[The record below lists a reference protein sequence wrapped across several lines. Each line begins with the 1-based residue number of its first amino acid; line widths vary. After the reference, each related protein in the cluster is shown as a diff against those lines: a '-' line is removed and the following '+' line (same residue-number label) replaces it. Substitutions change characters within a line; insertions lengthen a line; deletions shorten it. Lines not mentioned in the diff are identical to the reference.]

1 MRNPVSRM
9 STPTSAVSGA
19 AVASVARAMRVLKAF
34 ADHPGGIALTR
45 LSGELGYGKASL
57 SKIMSTL
64 KREGFVRRDGAGHF
78 HLSWHLLALA
88 FGHAQRVGISGVCM
102 PVLQALA
109 DETDEL
115 VQLAVI
121 EGDHVLFV
129 AKAEGPGH
137 SLRLL
142 PLVGVVAPTHAT
154 ASGKVWL
161 ASLPDARALDVLRR
175 QGLAR
180 VTSRTITSRARL
192 LAELRSVRRDGY
204 AITDGEL
211 DEGGRAI
218 AAPIVHRGRVVDGG
232 RDRASSLVE
241 LAVAAPIVHRGRV
254 VGAIAVSG
262 PSSRLPLP
270 RLKRLAPR
278 VQRAARELEA
288 LWPHE
293 VTARDFGLGVRP
305 PNGDGRPARR
315 HA

>member
-45 LSGELGYGKASL
+45 LSGELGYSKASL
-57 SKIMSTL
+57 SKIMSTME
-64 KREGFVRRDGAGHF
+64 REGFVRRDGAGHF

-102 PVLQALA
+102 PVLQSLA

-161 ASLPDARALDVLRR
+161 ASLPDDRALDVMRR

-218 AAPIVHRGRVVDGG
+218 
-232 RDRASSLVE
+232 
-241 LAVAAPIVHRGRV
+241 AAPIVHRGRV

>member
-1 MRNPVSRM
+1 MAAITSR
-9 STPTSAVSGA
+9 VSGT
-19 AVASVARAMRVLKAF
+19 AVASVARAMRVLEAF
-34 ADHPGGIALTR
+34 ADHSDGVALTP
-45 LSGELGYGKASL
+45 LSAELGYGKASL
-57 SKIMSTL
+57 SKIMATME
-64 KREGFVRRDGAGHF
+64 REGFIRRDGAGHF
-78 HLSWHLLALA
+78 HLSWRLLALA

-121 EGDHVLFV
+121 EGEHVLFV
-129 AKAEGPGH
+129 AKAEGPGQT
-137 SLRLL
+137 LRLV

-161 ASLPDARALDVLRR
+161 ASLPDGQALQVMRR

-192 LAELRSVRRDGY
+192 LVELRRVRRAGY

-211 DEGGRAI
+211 AEEGRAI
-218 AAPIVHRGRVVDGG
+218 AAPIVHG
-232 RDRASSLVE
+232 
-241 LAVAAPIVHRGRV
+241 GRV
-254 VGAIAVSG
+254 VGAVAVSG
-262 PSSRLPLP
+262 PSFRLSLSRLQ
-270 RLKRLAPR
+270 RLAPR
-278 VQRAARELEA
+278 VLRAARELQA
-288 LWPHE
+288 VWPYE

-305 PNGDGRPARR
+305 PNGNGPARPARR

>member
-1 MRNPVSRM
+1 M

-57 SKIMSTL
+57 SKIMSTME
-64 KREGFVRRDGAGHF
+64 REGFVRRDGAGHF

-102 PVLQALA
+102 PVLQSLA

-161 ASLPDARALDVLRR
+161 ASLPDDRALDVMRR

-218 AAPIVHRGRVVDGG
+218 
-232 RDRASSLVE
+232 
-241 LAVAAPIVHRGRV
+241 AAPIVHRGRV

>member
-57 SKIMSTL
+57 SKIMSTME
-64 KREGFVRRDGAGHF
+64 REGFVRRDGAGHF
-78 HLSWHLLALA
+78 HLSWRLLALA

-102 PVLQALA
+102 PVLQSLA

-218 AAPIVHRGRVVDGG
+218 AAPIVHRGRVV
-232 RDRASSLVE
+232 
-241 LAVAAPIVHRGRV
+241 
-254 VGAIAVSG
+254 GAIAVSG

>member
-9 STPTSAVSGA
+9 RTPTSAVSGA

-57 SKIMSTL
+57 SKIMSTME
-64 KREGFVRRDGAGHF
+64 REGFVRRDGAGHF

-102 PVLQALA
+102 PVLQSLA

-161 ASLPDARALDVLRR
+161 ASLPDDRALDVMRR

-218 AAPIVHRGRVVDGG
+218 
-232 RDRASSLVE
+232 
-241 LAVAAPIVHRGRV
+241 AAPIVHRGRV

-315 HA
+315 NA

>member
-1 MRNPVSRM
+1 
-9 STPTSAVSGA
+9 
-19 AVASVARAMRVLKAF
+19 MRVLQAF
-34 ADHPGGIALTR
+34 ADHPGGVALTP
-45 LSGELGYGKASL
+45 LSAELGYGKASL
-57 SKIMSTL
+57 SKIMATME
-64 KREGFVRRDGAGHF
+64 REGFIRRDGAGHF
-78 HLSWHLLALA
+78 HLSWRLLALA
-88 FGHAQRVGISGVCM
+88 FGHAQRVGVSGVCM

-129 AKAEGPGH
+129 AKAEGPGQ

-161 ASLPDARALDVLRR
+161 ASLPDGQVLQVMRR

-192 LAELRSVRRDGY
+192 LAELRRVRRAGY

-211 DEGGRAI
+211 AEEGRAI
-218 AAPIVHRGRVVDGG
+218 AAPIVYG
-232 RDRASSLVE
+232 
-241 LAVAAPIVHRGRV
+241 GRV

-262 PSSRLPLP
+262 PSFRLPLP
-270 RLKRLAPR
+270 RLQQLAAR
-278 VQRAARELEA
+278 VQRAARELER
-288 LWPHE
+288 LWPYE

-305 PNGDGRPARR
+305 PNGNGQARSVRR

>member
-1 MRNPVSRM
+1 
-9 STPTSAVSGA
+9 
-19 AVASVARAMRVLKAF
+19 MRVLEAF
-34 ADHPGGIALTR
+34 ADHPGGVALTP
-45 LSGELGYGKASL
+45 LSAELGYGKASL
-57 SKIMSTL
+57 SKIMATME
-64 KREGFVRRDGAGHF
+64 REGFIRRDGAGHF
-78 HLSWHLLALA
+78 HLSWRLLALA

-129 AKAEGPGH
+129 AKAEGPGQT
-137 SLRLL
+137 LRLL

-161 ASLPDARALDVLRR
+161 ASLPDGQALQVMRR

-180 VTSRTITSRARL
+180 VTSRTITSRVRL
-192 LAELRSVRRDGY
+192 LAELRRVRRVGY

-211 DEGGRAI
+211 AEEGRAI
-218 AAPIVHRGRVVDGG
+218 AAPIVYG
-232 RDRASSLVE
+232 
-241 LAVAAPIVHRGRV
+241 GRV

-262 PSSRLPLP
+262 PSFRLPLP
-270 RLKRLAPR
+270 RLQRLAPR
-278 VQRAARELEA
+278 VQRAAGELQT
-288 LWPHE
+288 LWPYE

-305 PNGDGRPARR
+305 PNGNGQARPVRR

>member
-1 MRNPVSRM
+1 MTAVTSRI
-9 STPTSAVSGA
+9 SGT
-19 AVASVARAMRVLKAF
+19 AVASVARAMRVLQAF
-34 ADHPGGIALTR
+34 ADHPGGVALTP
-45 LSGELGYGKASL
+45 LSAELGYGKASL
-57 SKIMSTL
+57 SKIMATME
-64 KREGFVRRDGAGHF
+64 REGFIRRDGAGHF
-78 HLSWHLLALA
+78 HLSWRLLALA
-88 FGHAQRVGISGVCM
+88 FGHAQRVGVSGVCM

-129 AKAEGPGH
+129 AKAEGPGQ

-161 ASLPDARALDVLRR
+161 ASLPDGQVLQVMRR

-192 LAELRSVRRDGY
+192 LAELRRVRRAGY

-211 DEGGRAI
+211 AEEGRAI
-218 AAPIVHRGRVVDGG
+218 AAPIVYG
-232 RDRASSLVE
+232 
-241 LAVAAPIVHRGRV
+241 GRV

-262 PSSRLPLP
+262 PSFRLPLP
-270 RLKRLAPR
+270 RLQQLAPR
-278 VQRAARELEA
+278 VQRAARELET
-288 LWPHE
+288 LWPYE

-305 PNGDGRPARR
+305 PNGNGQARSVRR

>member
-9 STPTSAVSGA
+9 RTATSAVSGA
-19 AVASVARAMRVLKAF
+19 AVASVARALRVLKAF
-34 ADHPGGIALTR
+34 ADHPGGISLTR
-45 LSGELGYGKASL
+45 LSAELGYGKASL

-64 KREGFVRRDGAGHF
+64 EREGFVRRDGAGHF
-78 HLSWHLLALA
+78 HLTWRLLALA

-102 PVLQALA
+102 PVLQSLA

-121 EGDHVLFV
+121 EADHVLFV

-161 ASLPDARALDVLRR
+161 ASLPDDRALDVMRR

-218 AAPIVHRGRVVDGG
+218 AAPIVHRGRVV
-232 RDRASSLVE
+232 
-241 LAVAAPIVHRGRV
+241 
-254 VGAIAVSG
+254 GAIAVSG

-270 RLKRLAPR
+270 RLRRLAPR
-278 VQRAARELEA
+278 VQQAARELEA

-315 HA
+315 NA

>member
-1 MRNPVSRM
+1 
-9 STPTSAVSGA
+9 
-19 AVASVARAMRVLKAF
+19 MRVLEAF
-34 ADHPGGIALTR
+34 ADHPGGVALTP
-45 LSGELGYGKASL
+45 LSAELGYGKASL
-57 SKIMSTL
+57 SKIMATME
-64 KREGFVRRDGAGHF
+64 REGFIRRDGAGHF
-78 HLSWHLLALA
+78 HLSWRLLALA
-88 FGHAQRVGISGVCM
+88 FGHAQRVGVSGICM

-129 AKAEGPGH
+129 AKAEGPGQ

-161 ASLPDARALDVLRR
+161 ASLPAGQAIDVMRR

-180 VTSRTITSRARL
+180 VTSRTITSRGRL
-192 LAELRSVRRDGY
+192 LAELRRVRRAGY

-211 DEGGRAI
+211 AEEGRAI
-218 AAPIVHRGRVVDGG
+218 AAPIVYG
-232 RDRASSLVE
+232 
-241 LAVAAPIVHRGRV
+241 GRV

-262 PSSRLPLP
+262 PSFRLPLP
-270 RLKRLAPR
+270 RLQRLAPR
-278 VQRAARELEA
+278 VQRAAHELQA
-288 LWPHE
+288 LWPYE
-293 VTARDFGLGVRP
+293 VTARDFGLGIRP
-305 PNGDGRPARR
+305 PNGNGQARPVRR

>member
-9 STPTSAVSGA
+9 RTATSAVSGA
-19 AVASVARAMRVLKAF
+19 AVASVARALRVLKAF

-45 LSGELGYGKASL
+45 LSAELGYGKASL

-64 KREGFVRRDGAGHF
+64 EREGFVRRDGAGHF
-78 HLSWHLLALA
+78 HLTWRLLALA

-102 PVLQALA
+102 PVLQSLA

-121 EGDHVLFV
+121 EADHVLFV

-161 ASLPDARALDVLRR
+161 ASLPDDRALDVMRR

-218 AAPIVHRGRVVDGG
+218 AAPI
-232 RDRASSLVE
+232 
-241 LAVAAPIVHRGRV
+241 IHRGRV

-315 HA
+315 NA

>member
-9 STPTSAVSGA
+9 RTATSAVSGA

-45 LSGELGYGKASL
+45 LSAELGYGKASL

-64 KREGFVRRDGAGHF
+64 EREGFVRRDGAGHF
-78 HLSWHLLALA
+78 HLTWRLLALA

-102 PVLQALA
+102 PVLQSLA

-161 ASLPDARALDVLRR
+161 ASLPDDRALDVMRR

-218 AAPIVHRGRVVDGG
+218 AAPIVHRGRVV
-232 RDRASSLVE
+232 
-241 LAVAAPIVHRGRV
+241 
-254 VGAIAVSG
+254 GAIAVSG

-270 RLKRLAPR
+270 RLRRLAPR

-315 HA
+315 NA

>member
-57 SKIMSTL
+57 SKIMSTME
-64 KREGFVRRDGAGHF
+64 REGFVRRDGAGHF

-102 PVLQALA
+102 PVLQSLA

-161 ASLPDARALDVLRR
+161 ASLPDDRALDVMRR

-218 AAPIVHRGRVVDGG
+218 
-232 RDRASSLVE
+232 
-241 LAVAAPIVHRGRV
+241 AAPIVHRGRV

-315 HA
+315 NA

>member
-1 MRNPVSRM
+1 M

-64 KREGFVRRDGAGHF
+64 EREGFVRRDGAGHF

-102 PVLQALA
+102 PVLQSLA

-218 AAPIVHRGRVVDGG
+218 AAPIVHRGRVV
-232 RDRASSLVE
+232 
-241 LAVAAPIVHRGRV
+241 
-254 VGAIAVSG
+254 GAIAVSG

-270 RLKRLAPR
+270 RLRRLAPR

-315 HA
+315 NA

>member
-9 STPTSAVSGA
+9 RTATSAVSGA
-19 AVASVARAMRVLKAF
+19 AVASVARALRVLKAF

-45 LSGELGYGKASL
+45 LSAELGYGKASL

-64 KREGFVRRDGAGHF
+64 EREGFVRRDGAGHF
-78 HLSWHLLALA
+78 HLSWRLLALA

-129 AKAEGPGH
+129 AKAEGPGQA
-137 SLRLL
+137 LRLL
-142 PLVGVVAPTHAT
+142 PLVGVV
-154 ASGKVWL
+154 G
-161 ASLPDARALDVLRR
+161 
-175 QGLAR
+175 G
-180 VTSRTITSRARL
+180 
-192 LAELRSVRRDGY
+192 
-204 AITDGEL
+204 
-211 DEGGRAI
+211 GGRAI
-218 AAPIVHRGRVVDGG
+218 AAR
-232 RDRASSLVE
+232 SL
-241 LAVAAPIVHRGRV
+241 HGGRV

-262 PSSRLPLP
+262 PSCRLPLP

-278 VQRAARELEA
+278 VQRAARELQA

-305 PNGDGRPARR
+305 PNGGGRPARSD
-315 HA
+315 A

>member
-57 SKIMSTL
+57 SKIMSTME
-64 KREGFVRRDGAGHF
+64 REGFVRRDGAGHF

-102 PVLQALA
+102 PVLQSLA

-218 AAPIVHRGRVVDGG
+218 AAPIVHRGRVV
-232 RDRASSLVE
+232 
-241 LAVAAPIVHRGRV
+241 
-254 VGAIAVSG
+254 GAIAVSG

>member
-9 STPTSAVSGA
+9 RTPTSAVSGA

-57 SKIMSTL
+57 SKIMSTME
-64 KREGFVRRDGAGHF
+64 REGFVRRDGAGHF

-102 PVLQALA
+102 PVLQSLA

-154 ASGKVWL
+154 ASGKAWL
-161 ASLPDARALDVLRR
+161 ASLPDDRALDVMRR

-218 AAPIVHRGRVVDGG
+218 
-232 RDRASSLVE
+232 
-241 LAVAAPIVHRGRV
+241 AAPIVHRGRV

>member
-1 MRNPVSRM
+1 M

-57 SKIMSTL
+57 SKIMSTME
-64 KREGFVRRDGAGHF
+64 REGFVRRDGAGHF

-102 PVLQALA
+102 PVLQSLA

-218 AAPIVHRGRVVDGG
+218 AAPIVHRGRVV
-232 RDRASSLVE
+232 
-241 LAVAAPIVHRGRV
+241 
-254 VGAIAVSG
+254 GAIAVSG

>member
-45 LSGELGYGKASL
+45 LSWELGYGKASL
-57 SKIMSTL
+57 SKIMSTME
-64 KREGFVRRDGAGHF
+64 REGFVRRDGAGHF

-102 PVLQALA
+102 PVLQSLA

-218 AAPIVHRGRVVDGG
+218 AAPIVHRGRVV
-232 RDRASSLVE
+232 
-241 LAVAAPIVHRGRV
+241 
-254 VGAIAVSG
+254 GAIAVSG

>member
-1 MRNPVSRM
+1 MTAVTSRI
-9 STPTSAVSGA
+9 SGT
-19 AVASVARAMRVLKAF
+19 AVASVARAMRVLQAF
-34 ADHPGGIALTR
+34 ADHPGGVALTP
-45 LSGELGYGKASL
+45 LSAELGYGKASL
-57 SKIMSTL
+57 SKIMATME
-64 KREGFVRRDGAGHF
+64 REGFIRRDGAGHF
-78 HLSWHLLALA
+78 HLSWRLLALA
-88 FGHAQRVGISGVCM
+88 FGHAQRVGVSGVCM

-129 AKAEGPGH
+129 AKAEGPGQ

-161 ASLPDARALDVLRR
+161 ASLPDGQVLQVMRR

-180 VTSRTITSRARL
+180 VTSRTITSRVRL
-192 LAELRSVRRDGY
+192 LAELRRVRRAGY

-211 DEGGRAI
+211 AEEGRAI
-218 AAPIVHRGRVVDGG
+218 AAPIVYG
-232 RDRASSLVE
+232 
-241 LAVAAPIVHRGRV
+241 GRV

-262 PSSRLPLP
+262 PSFRLPLP
-270 RLKRLAPR
+270 RLQRLAPR
-278 VQRAARELEA
+278 VQRAARELQA
-288 LWPHE
+288 LWPYE

-305 PNGDGRPARR
+305 PNGNGQARSVRR